1 MCRYSSEC
9 AHVCS
14 GVYMC
19 VPMQAL
25 SLNLSLTDSD
35 RVTGWDYRS
44 VPTMAG
50 ILLGVLASFV
60 KLESSE
66 RRGL

>member
-1 MCRYSSEC
+1 
-9 AHVCS
+9 
-14 GVYMC
+14 MC

-25 SLNLSLTDSD
+25 SLNLSLADSD
-35 RVTGWDYRS
+35 RVAGWDYRS

-66 RRGL
+66 RGGSLIEKMAP